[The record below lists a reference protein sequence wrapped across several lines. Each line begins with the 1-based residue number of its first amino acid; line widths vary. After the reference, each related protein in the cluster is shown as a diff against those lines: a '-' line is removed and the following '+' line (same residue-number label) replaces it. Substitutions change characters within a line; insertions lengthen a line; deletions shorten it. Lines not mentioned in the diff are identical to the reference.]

1 MAKVRDYSK
10 LAHDILREVGGEENL
25 VSINRCATRLRL
37 VLKEIPEQAVERI
50 KQLPGV
56 ITVVLGAGQFQVV
69 IGTHVGDVFQSLS
82 ESVDA
87 SLMANATAPK
97 QGILDSVIAAM
108 AAIFAPIIYV
118 LAAAGIL
125 QGGLILAKLAFPT
138 FPQTGAFG
146 ILNFISWTPFTF
158 LPVFIGFTAA
168 KHFKCNP
175 FIAVFCCCALINPE
189 WAKMAAQIASG
200 SDITF
205 VGLPLAKTVYNASVL
220 PPIFLVWALSYVERF
235 VDKILPDVVT
245 ALFSPLICVVII
257 VPLTLVIIGPVTTEA
272 AGWIAYGYNWLY
284 DLFPPL
290 AAAVIG
296 GVWQVIVIFGVHWGI
311 TPVVLAN
318 FQVYGHDSFQAFQ
331 TIAVIGQM
339 AAAFACAIRSK
350 NTALKTTGFSVGV
363 TGIFG
368 ITEPAIYGVT
378 LRLKKPFICG
388 CIGGSVGAVVTSLF
402 GSYYYIYAGLP
413 GILTMVNAIS
423 PENPSSFIG
432 EVAGAAVCIV
442 VTFILVFWI
451 GFDDPIEDKVITEST
466 DGSASET
473 TSALGTHQESVTLL
487 SPVAGKVIPLEEVND
502 ETFSQKLLGD
512 GIAVIPCAGI
522 IQAPCDAVVSSVID
536 SQHAVGLTLTNGV
549 ELLIHIGLDTVNL
562 KGQYFQTV
570 VKEGQSVQTGDD
582 LIVFEKEDVLTA
594 GYDITTPILV
604 INSDQY
610 KVTLLGHDETI
621 TLGQPILHISC

>member
-37 VLKEIPEQAVERI
+37 VLKETPEQAVERV

-69 IGTHVGDVFQSLS
+69 IGTHVGDVFQTLTGM
-82 ESVDA
+82 VD
-87 SLMANATAPK
+87 SGLMANATAPK
-97 QGILDSVIAAM
+97 KGILDSVIAAM

-125 QGGLILAKLAFPT
+125 QGCLILAKLAFPT
-138 FPQTGAFG
+138 FTETGAFS

-189 WAKMAAQIASG
+189 WAKIAAQIAG
-200 SDITF
+200 GADITF
-205 VGLPLAKTVYNASVL
+205 AGLPLAKTVYNASVL

-235 VDKILPDVVT
+235 VDRILPDVVT
-245 ALFSPLICVVII
+245 ALFSPLICVVIM
-257 VPLTLVIIGPVTTEA
+257 VPLALVVIGPVTTDA
-272 AGWIAYGYNWLY
+272 AGWIAQGYNWLY

-296 GVWQVIVIFGVHWGI
+296 GVWQIIVIFGVHWGI
-311 TPVVLAN
+311 TPVIFAN

-339 AAAFACAIRSK
+339 AAAFACAIRSR
-350 NTALKTTGFSVGV
+350 NTSLKTTGFSAGV

-388 CIGGSVGAVVTSLF
+388 CIGGSVGAIVTSLF
-402 GSYYYIYAGLP
+402 GSYYYVYAGLP

-423 PENPSSFIG
+423 AENPSSFVG

-442 VTFILVFWI
+442 LTFILVFWV
-451 GFDDPIEDKVITEST
+451 GFDDPIEEQAETDST
-466 DGSASET
+466 D
-473 TSALGTHQESVTLL
+473 TSTDAPVATKEDVTLK
-487 SPVAGKVIPLEEVND
+487 SPVAGTFIPLEEVND

-512 GIAVIPCAGI
+512 GIAILPSAGVV
-522 IQAPCDAVVSSVID
+522 QAPCDAVVSSVIS
-536 SQHAVGLTLTNGV
+536 SQHAVGLTHANGA

-570 VKEGQSVQTGDD
+570 VKEGQQVKAGDD
-582 LIVFEKEDVLTA
+582 LIVFEKDDVIAA

-604 INSDQY
+604 VNSDEY
-610 KVTLLGHDETI
+610 KVAVMEHEDTI
-621 TLGQPILHISC
+621 TLGQPVLNISC

>member
-37 VLKEIPEQAVERI
+37 VLKETPEQAVERV

-69 IGTHVGDVFQSLS
+69 IGTHVGDVFQTLTGM
-82 ESVDA
+82 VD
-87 SLMANATAPK
+87 SGLMANATAPK
-97 QGILDSVIAAM
+97 KGILDSVIAAM

-125 QGGLILAKLAFPT
+125 QGCLILAKLAFPT
-138 FPQTGAFG
+138 FTETGVFS

-189 WAKMAAQIASG
+189 WAKMAAQIAG
-200 SDITF
+200 GADITF
-205 VGLPLAKTVYNASVL
+205 AGLPLAKTVYNASVL

-235 VDKILPDVVT
+235 VDRILPDVVT

-257 VPLTLVIIGPVTTEA
+257 VPLTLVIIGPVTTDV
-272 AGWIAYGYNWLY
+272 AGWIAQGYNWLY

-296 GVWQVIVIFGVHWGI
+296 GVWQIIVIFGVHWGI
-311 TPVVLAN
+311 TPVIFAN

-339 AAAFACAIRSK
+339 AAAFACAIRSR
-350 NTALKTTGFSVGV
+350 NTSLKTTGFSAGV

-378 LRLKKPFICG
+378 LRLKKPFVCG
-388 CIGGSVGAVVTSLF
+388 CIGGSIGAIVTSLF
-402 GSYYYIYAGLP
+402 GSYYYVYAGLP

-423 PENPSSFIG
+423 AENPSSFIG
-432 EVAGAAVCIV
+432 EVAGAAVCII

-451 GFDDPIEDKVITEST
+451 GFDDPIEANPADAAVEHHS
-466 DGSASET
+466 DSEAPAVAKT
-473 TSALGTHQESVTLL
+473 QEEVTLL

-512 GIAVIPCAGI
+512 GLAVIPNEGVV
-522 IQAPCDAVVSSVID
+522 QAPCDAVVSSVID
-536 SQHAVGLTLTNGV
+536 SQHAVGLTHANGA
-549 ELLIHIGLDTVNL
+549 ELLIHVGLDTVNL
-562 KGQYFQTV
+562 KGQHFQTV
-570 VKEGQSVQTGDD
+570 VKEGQQVKAGDD
-582 LIVFEKEDVLTA
+582 LILFEKDEVVAA
-594 GYDITTPILV
+594 GYDITTPVLV
-604 INSDQY
+604 VNSDEY
-610 KVTLLGHDETI
+610 KVVAVEHDETI
-621 TLGQPILHISC
+621 PLGQPILHISC

>member
-37 VLKEIPEQAVERI
+37 VLKEVPEQAVMRV

-69 IGTHVGDVFQSLS
+69 IGTHVGDVFQALTGM
-82 ESVDA
+82 VDA
-87 SLMANATAPK
+87 SLMANAKAPK

-138 FPQTGAFG
+138 FTQTGAFG

-200 SDITF
+200 SDLTF
-205 VGLPLAKTVYNASVL
+205 AGLPLAKTVYNASVL

-235 VDKILPDVVT
+235 VDRVLPDVVT

-257 VPLTLVIIGPVTTEA
+257 VPLTLVIIGPVTTDA
-272 AGWIAYGYNWLY
+272 AGWIAHGYNWLY

-296 GVWQVIVIFGVHWGI
+296 GVWQIIVIFGVHWGI
-311 TPVVLAN
+311 TPVILAN

-350 NTALKTTGFSVGV
+350 NTSLKTTGFSAGV

-432 EVAGAAVCIV
+432 EVAGAAACII
-442 VTFILVFWI
+442 VTFILVFWV
-451 GFDDPIEDKVITEST
+451 GFDDPIEEDAAIEPANESAN
-466 DGSASET
+466 SNV
-473 TSALGTHQESVTLL
+473 SALGTAPTNTTLL
-487 SPVAGKVIPLEEVND
+487 SPVAGKVIPLTEVND
-502 ETFSQKLLGD
+502 ETFAQKLLGD
-512 GIAVIPCAGI
+512 GIAVIPSVGVV
-522 IQAPCDAVVSSVID
+522 QAPYDAEVSSVIE
-536 SQHAVGLTLTNGV
+536 SQHAVGLTLENGI
-549 ELLIHIGLDTVNL
+549 ELLIHVGLDTVNL
-562 KGQYFQTV
+562 KGQHFQTV
-570 VKEGQSVQTGDD
+570 VKQGQHVKTGDD
-582 LIVFEKEDVLTA
+582 LILFDKDDVLA
-594 GYDITTPILV
+594 SGYDITTPILV
-604 INSDQY
+604 INSEQY
-610 KVTLLGHDETI
+610 KVSLLEHDETI
-621 TLGQPILHISC
+621 ALGQPILHISC

>member
-37 VLKEIPEQAVERI
+37 VLKETPEQAVERV

-69 IGTHVGDVFQSLS
+69 IGTHVGDVFQTLTGM
-82 ESVDA
+82 VDA
-87 SLMANATAPK
+87 GLMANATAPK
-97 QGILDSVIAAM
+97 KGILDSVIAAM
-108 AAIFAPIIYV
+108 AAIFAPIIYI

-125 QGGLILAKLAFPT
+125 QGCLILAKLAFPT
-138 FPQTGAFG
+138 FTETGVFS

-189 WAKMAAQIASG
+189 WAKMAAQIAG
-200 SDITF
+200 GADITF
-205 VGLPLAKTVYNASVL
+205 AGLPLAKTVYNASVL

-235 VDKILPDVVT
+235 VDRILPDVVT

-257 VPLTLVIIGPVTTEA
+257 VPLTLVIIGPVTTDV
-272 AGWIAYGYNWLY
+272 AGWIAQGYNWLY

-296 GVWQVIVIFGVHWGI
+296 GVWQIIVIFGVHWGI
-311 TPVVLAN
+311 TPVIFAN

-339 AAAFACAIRSK
+339 AAAFACAIRSR
-350 NTALKTTGFSVGV
+350 NTSLKTAGFSAGV

-378 LRLKKPFICG
+378 LRLKKPFVCG
-388 CIGGSVGAVVTSLF
+388 CIGGSIGAIVTSLF
-402 GSYYYIYAGLP
+402 GSYYYVYAGLP

-423 PENPSSFIG
+423 AENPSSFIG
-432 EVAGAAVCIV
+432 EVAGAAVCII

-451 GFDDPIEDKVITEST
+451 GFDDPIEANPADAAVEHHS
-466 DGSASET
+466 DSEAPAVAKT
-473 TSALGTHQESVTLL
+473 QEAVTLL

-512 GIAVIPCAGI
+512 GIAVIPNEGVV
-522 IQAPCDAVVSSVID
+522 QAPCDAVVSSVID
-536 SQHAVGLTLTNGV
+536 SQHAVGLTHANGA
-549 ELLIHIGLDTVNL
+549 ELLIHVGLDTVNL
-562 KGQYFQTV
+562 KGQHFQTV
-570 VKEGQSVQTGDD
+570 VKEGQQVKAGDD
-582 LIVFEKEDVLTA
+582 LILFEKDEVVAA
-594 GYDITTPILV
+594 GYDITTPVLV
-604 INSDQY
+604 VNSDEY
-610 KVTLLGHDETI
+610 KVVAVEHDETI
-621 TLGQPILHISC
+621 SLGQPILHISC